1 MMHNRKSKTTNRKL
15 QHDICVTHVNNFNHK
30 KMNLEK
36 QPIHAY
42 NNHELAAQHNDPRS
56 KYDYKTTNQK
66 ETTKG
71 KKREHKNQ
79 AKTKEATIQ
88 KTQREAQKM
97 YVKSIDKKMLAHKI
111 QRNKLVIDYKNHESP
126 SKAKLCQRTT
136 TK

>member
-1 MMHNRKSKTTNRKL
+1 
-15 QHDICVTHVNNFNHK
+15 
-30 KMNLEK
+30 MNLEK

-71 KKREHKNQ
+71 KKREHKKGKKRKHKNQ

-111 QRNKLVIDYKNHESP
+111 QRNKFVIDYKNHESP